1 MKKVSLFVFLLI
13 GIFAVVS
20 MATYTIAFV
29 PKLVGIPYFTAMQEG
44 GTAAASALGVNF
56 IYTGPT
62 TASVEGQIQVISSLI
77 TQGVNAIA
85 VSANDPV
92 SLVPIMQKAMSK
104 GILAMAADSDVATP
118 GRKIFVEQATSKGL
132 GYALMDETAKYLGGK
147 GYFAIISGGET
158 ATNLNEWIMYLKEDL
173 KNYPDIHLA
182 TIRYAGESI
191 SGAEQD
197 SAEVMEAFPQVK
209 VLVGMNS
216 TASPGAAAAIELL
229 HKVGQVVTIGITD
242 PILMKQ
248 YMKDGVSPA
257 CVLWNPKDLGYL
269 TVWAAVQLLQG
280 KTLPANTPIDVPGIS
295 EKPTYDPQTGVLL
308 LGAPLV
314 FTPQTVDQYNF

>member
-1 MKKVSLFVFLLI
+1 MKKVSLVVFLLV
-13 GIFAVVS
+13 GILAVVS

-44 GTAAASALGVNF
+44 GDAAASALNVKF

-62 TASVEGQIQVISSLI
+62 TASVEGQIQVINNLI
-77 TQGVNAIA
+77 TEGVNAIA

-158 ATNLNEWIMYLKEDL
+158 ATNLNEWIMYIKEDL
-173 KNYPDIHLA
+173 KNYPNIHLL

-191 SGAEQD
+191 SGAEQTA
-197 SAEVMEAFPQVK
+197 AEIMEAFPQVQ
-209 VLVGMNS
+209 VLIGMNS
-216 TASPGAAAAIELL
+216 TASPGAAAGIKLL
-229 HKVGQVVTIGITD
+229 NKVGKVVTIGITD
-242 PILMKQ
+242 PILMTQ
-248 YMKDGVSPA
+248 YMKEGISPS

-269 TVWAAVQLLQG
+269 TVWAAVQLLEG
-280 KTLPANTPIDVPGIS
+280 NTLPANTPMSVPGIT
-295 EKPTYDPQTGVLL
+295 EKPTYDPQTGILL

-314 FTPQTVDQYNF
+314 YTPQNVDQYNF

>member
-1 MKKVSLFVFLLI
+1 MKKVSLVVFILV
-13 GIFAVVS
+13 GIFAVAS
-20 MATYTIAFV
+20 MAMYTIAFV

-44 GTAAASALGVNF
+44 GEAAASALHVKF

-62 TASVEGQIQVISSLI
+62 TASVEGQIQIINNLI
-77 TQGVNAIA
+77 TEGVNAIA

-104 GILAMAADSDVATP
+104 GILAMAADSDVAT
-118 GRKIFVEQATSKGL
+118 
-132 GYALMDETAKYLGGK
+132 
-147 GYFAIISGGET
+147 
-158 ATNLNEWIMYLKEDL
+158 TNLNEWIMYLKEDL

-191 SGAEQD
+191 SGAEQAA
-197 SAEVMEAFPQVK
+197 AEIMEAFPQVK

-216 TASPGAAAAIELL
+216 TASPGAAAAIKLL

-248 YMKDGVSPA
+248 YMKEGLSPA
-257 CVLWNPKDLGYL
+257 CVLWNPRDLGYL
-269 TVWAAVQLLQG
+269 TVWAAVQLLEG
-280 KTLPANTPIDVPGIS
+280 KTLPANTEINVPGIT

-314 FTPQTVDQYNF
+314 YTPKTVDQYNF